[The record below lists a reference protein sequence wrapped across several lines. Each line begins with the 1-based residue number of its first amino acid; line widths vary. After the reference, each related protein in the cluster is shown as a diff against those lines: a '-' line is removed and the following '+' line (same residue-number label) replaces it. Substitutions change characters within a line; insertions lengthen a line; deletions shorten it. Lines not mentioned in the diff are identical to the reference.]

1 MIRLL
6 IADDHAVVRRGVRQ
20 IVDSEHD
27 MTVVAEAS
35 SASELIELA
44 RKHRVDVIVVDVTM
58 PGRSGLD
65 ALKQLRQDL
74 PRVPVLVLSMH
85 PEDQYAVRTLKAGAS
100 GYLTKESAPEELV
113 KAVRRVMTGRRY
125 VSASLAER
133 LATGLTVD
141 ADGPLHERLSD
152 RECQILCLL
161 ASGKP
166 RREIA
171 EELALSVKTVSSYRE
186 RILEKTGMK
195 TNAELTRYAIAHQL
209 VS

>member
-1 MIRLL
+1 VIRLV

-20 IVDSEHD
+20 IVDSERD
-27 MTVVAEAS
+27 MTVVAEGS
-35 SASELIELA
+35 SASELIELT
-44 RKHRVDVIVVDVTM
+44 RKHRPDMIVVDVTM

-65 ALKQLRQDL
+65 ALKQLRQEL
-74 PRVPVLVLSMH
+74 PRMPVLVLSMH
-85 PEDQYAVRTLKAGAS
+85 PEDQYAVRALKAGAS

-113 KAVRRVMTGRRY
+113 KAVRRVMAGGRY

-133 LATGLTVD
+133 LATDLVGNV
-141 ADGPLHERLSD
+141 DGPLHERLSD

-171 EELALSVKTVSSYRE
+171 DELSLSVKTVSSYRE